1 MGRFNSRGCRDM
13 ATAGFIA
20 RDFPSRRVSRGL
32 ESLYAGRMSSV
43 TEAVLRRRSTRA
55 FLDRPVARETVAE
68 LLGLAAR
75 APSGGN
81 LQPWRAD
88 VLAGAPLK
96 DLKEKARAAFAA
108 GGEAMEIQVYPAP
121 LGEPY
126 RSRRHAG
133 GEALYAALDIPREDK
148 ARRIAQF
155 ARNFDAFGAP
165 VLLIVSIDRIFD
177 RPQWAHLGMFMQNF
191 MLLAAERGLATC
203 PQEAWAAV
211 HRVVAEAIELPESH
225 MVYCGIALGYADEA
239 HPINAF
245 ETEREPVEGFANFRG
260 FEE

>member
-1 MGRFNSRGCRDM
+1 
-13 ATAGFIA
+13 
-20 RDFPSRRVSRGL
+20 
-32 ESLYAGRMSSV
+32 MSSV
-43 TEAVLRRRSTRA
+43 TEAVLGRRSTRA
-55 FLDRPVARETVAE
+55 FIERPVARETVAE

-81 LQPWRAD
+81 LQPWRVDA
-88 VLAGAPLK
+88 LAGAPL
-96 DLKEKARAAFAA
+96 DALKTQARAAFAA

-133 GEALYAALDIPREDK
+133 GEALYAALGIPREDK
-148 ARRIAQF
+148 AERLAQF

-165 VLLIVSIDRIFD
+165 VLLLFSIDRIFD
-177 RPQWAHLGMFMQNF
+177 RPQWAHLGMFMQTL

-211 HRVVAEAIELPESH
+211 PLTVAEAIELPDSH
-225 MVYCGIALGYADEA
+225 ILYCGMALGYADGAE
-239 HPINAF
+239 PINGF
-245 ETEREPVEGFANFRG
+245 ETGREPVEAFARFRG
-260 FEE
+260 F